1 MIEFYRKKDLAFSL
15 ICIGAYVVL
24 FSAADNISSIIG
36 IKSILTAPIGLVY
49 CAFLLFFILRG
60 KFAEKFGLCGFE
72 GSIVRY
78 LFFIPLLAL
87 ASCNLWN
94 GVELSMSTTE
104 TALFVV
110 KMLCVG
116 FIEEILF
123 RGFLFN
129 ALAKDNK
136 KLAVLIS
143 SLTFGAGHLVN
154 LFNGA
159 NFISTV
165 LQVCYATAIGF
176 LFTIIFMRSKSL
188 WPCII
193 MHSTINSLS
202 AFSVDGDVTFDI
214 ITSLILIVVSV
225 GYALY
230 IIKFCKDKK
239 HESS

>member
-1 MIEFYRKKDLAFSL
+1 MIEFYRKKELAFSL

-36 IKSILTAPIGLVY
+36 IKSVLTAPIALAFCV
-49 CAFLLFFILRG
+49 FLLIFIMRGDFAGKLGLR
-60 KFAEKFGLCGFE
+60 GFE
-72 GSIVRY
+72 GSVVRY

-87 ASCNLWN
+87 ASCNIWN
-94 GVELSMSTTE
+94 GVEMSVSVTE

-143 SLTFGAGHLVN
+143 SLSFGAGHAVN
-154 LFNGA
+154 LFNGMD
-159 NFISTV
+159 FLSTV
-165 LQVCYATAIGF
+165 LQICYSTAIGF
-176 LFTIIFMRSKSL
+176 LFTIIFIRSKSL

-193 MHSTINSLS
+193 THSAINSLS

-225 GYALY
+225 GYALF
-230 IIKFCKDKK
+230 IIEFCNNEKR
-239 HESS
+239 ELS

>member
-1 MIEFYRKKDLAFSL
+1 MIKFYRKRELAFSL

-36 IKSILTAPIGLVY
+36 IKSVLTASISLAFCV
-49 CAFLLFFILRG
+49 FLLIFIMRG
-60 KFAEKFGLCGFE
+60 DFAGKFGLRGFE
-72 GSIVRY
+72 GSVVRY

-94 GVELSMSTTE
+94 GAELSMSTTE

-129 ALAKDNK
+129 ALTKDNK

-154 LFNGA
+154 LFNGVD
-159 NFISTV
+159 FLSTV
-165 LQVCYATAIGF
+165 LQICYAAAIGF

-193 MHSTINSLS
+193 THAAINSLS
-202 AFSVDGDVTFDI
+202 AFSVDGDVTFNI

-225 GYALY
+225 GYALF
-230 IIKFCKDKK
+230 IIKFCKDRK
-239 HESS
+239 HEST

>member
-1 MIEFYRKKDLAFSL
+1 
-15 ICIGAYVVL
+15 
-24 FSAADNISSIIG
+24 
-36 IKSILTAPIGLVY
+36 
-49 CAFLLFFILRG
+49 
-60 KFAEKFGLCGFE
+60 
-72 GSIVRY
+72 
-78 LFFIPLLAL
+78 
-87 ASCNLWN
+87 
-94 GVELSMSTTE
+94 MSVSVTE

-159 NFISTV
+159 DFLSTV
-165 LQVCYATAIGF
+165 LQICYAAAIGF
-176 LFTIIFMRSKSL
+176 LFTIIFIRSKSL

-193 MHSTINSLS
+193 THSAINSLS
-202 AFSVDGDVTFDI
+202 AFSVDGDVTFDV

-225 GYALY
+225 GYALF
-230 IIKFCKDKK
+230 IIKFCNNEKR
-239 HESS
+239 ELI